1 MLTIPKSVKGVL
13 MKMQSISKQS
23 TDDKH
28 IGVIDIYR
36 PVQPVRFGYVWK
48 ALSQRAVRSLD

>member
-1 MLTIPKSVKGVL
+1 

-48 ALSQRAVRSLD
+48 ALSQRAIRSLY